1 MLEKKFNLSVDL
13 GVLWMTKNEMFEF
26 LSNGIPINGR
36 VIIETTY
43 RVISGVLIAMND
55 TALLLDCG
63 KVTELIPFDSIIT
76 IKFS

>member
-1 MLEKKFNLSVDL
+1 
-13 GVLWMTKNEMFEF
+13 MTKNEMFEF
-26 LSNGIPINGR
+26 LSNGIPINGQ

-43 RVISGVLIAMND
+43 RSISGMLIAMND

-63 KVTELIPFDSIIT
+63 KVTELIPFDSIIA